1 MQGSNT
7 YLSFNGNCR
16 QAVEFYKKCL
26 GAELEIM
33 LFSQA
38 PCNTPPEAKD
48 RIMHARLTKGPVT
61 LMASDSMMSDPVQQ
75 GNNFHVVIACDSI
88 PEAEKL
94 FTAFSEN
101 GKVILPLQDMFWGA
115 RFGMLTD
122 QFGINWMFS
131 AELPKK

>member
-1 MQGSNT
+1 
-7 YLSFNGNCR
+7 
-16 QAVEFYKKCL
+16 
-26 GAELEIM
+26 
-33 LFSQA
+33 
-38 PCNTPPEAKD
+38 
-48 RIMHARLTKGPVT
+48 MHARLTKGPVT